1 MKIQQS
7 DLLFGQSRCAVQ
19 TRKADSPG
27 RLVPCGAGEGSR
39 FHLLCPQ
46 AVEWPGRLS
55 ILPAWGSTFP
65 HKLSITWAQETP
77 TVGQDHAV

>member
-7 DLLFGQSRCAVQ
+7 DLLFEQSRCAVQ

-39 FHLLCPQ
+39 FHLR
-46 AVEWPGRLS
+46 WSHLS
-55 ILPAWGSTFP
+55 PDCRVAWGSGFP

-77 TVGQDHAV
+77 TLGQDHAV